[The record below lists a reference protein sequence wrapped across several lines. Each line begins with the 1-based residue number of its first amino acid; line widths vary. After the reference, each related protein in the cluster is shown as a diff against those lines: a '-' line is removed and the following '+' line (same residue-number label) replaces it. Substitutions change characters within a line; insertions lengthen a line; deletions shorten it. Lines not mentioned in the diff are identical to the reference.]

1 MIGGNTSAVEKLC
14 ESQWPSLNNTS
25 GEATTPNV
33 VSSTVFDLLSLVF
46 FLVCKFHL
54 SLSLLLVIVFLKSST
69 VYLRFLHCLHIF
81 ELTNSLICVPN
92 VDNLYLHCILKDP
105 SCLSLKMWI

>member
-33 VSSTVFDLLSLVF
+33 VSSTVFDLLLLVF
-46 FLVCKFHL
+46 L
-54 SLSLLLVIVFLKSST
+54 SYASFIYPALFTKI
-69 VYLRFLHCLHIF
+69 C
-81 ELTNSLICVPN
+81 ELTNLLICVPN
-92 VDNLYLHCILKDP
+92 VDNLYLF
-105 SCLSLKMWI
+105 